1 MKFEGIYT
9 PIVTPFAKD
18 GSIDYRA
25 YAQVIDWQIDNGVH
39 GVIVGGSTGEFY
51 ALSVDERIEQFLF
64 AKEHIGGRTLFMA
77 GVNDMRAD
85 QSYEISA
92 AARDAG
98 ADALLVAAPP
108 YSLPSELEL
117 AAHVLE
123 IDRVARLPIMLY
135 NYPGRTGV
143 NMGSEFLSQVAQNPN
158 ICAIKESSGDINRV
172 HLLDLEFPQIQLCVG
187 AEDQALEFY
196 AWGAKAWVCASANM
210 FPREC
215 VRFHELCA
223 IGGNFDIGH
232 RIMRAFLPLM
242 HVLEQGGSFLQC
254 VKYGCELQGRP
265 GGLVRPPLRPMSTEL
280 QEEIARIVRT
290 TRDDLQA
297 ILQETD

>member
-1 MKFEGIYT
+1 VRFEGIYT
-9 PIVTPFAKD
+9 PIITPFAAD
-18 GSIDYRA
+18 GSIDYEA
-25 YAQVIDWQIDNGVH
+25 YARVIDWQIENGVH

-51 ALSVDERIEQFLF
+51 ALSREERSEQFQF
-64 AKEHIGGRTLFMA
+64 AREHIGDRTLFMA

-85 QSYEISA
+85 QCYEISA

-108 YSLPSELEL
+108 YSLPSEVEL
-117 AAHVLE
+117 ATHVLE
-123 IDRVARLPIMLY
+123 IERVTQLPIMLY

-143 NMGSEFLSQVAQNPN
+143 NMGPAFLSLVAQNAN
-158 ICAIKESSGDINRV
+158 ICAIKESSGDINRI
-172 HLLDLEFPQIQLCVG
+172 HLLDVQFPQIQLVVG

-196 AWGAKAWVCASANM
+196 AWGAKAWVCASANF
-210 FPREC
+210 FPKEC

-223 IGGNFDIGH
+223 IGGDFKIGH
-232 RIMRAFLPLM
+232 RIMRALLPLM

-265 GGLVRPPLRPMSTEL
+265 GGQARLPLRPMSAEL
-280 QEEIARIVRT
+280 REEVGQIFRT
-290 TRDDLQA
+290 TRQNIQS
-297 ILQETD
+297 ILQ

>member
-1 MKFEGIYT
+1 MRFEGIYT
-9 PIVTPFAKD
+9 PIITPFTAD
-18 GSIDYRA
+18 GSIDYEA
-25 YAQVIDWQIDNGVH
+25 YAQVIDWQIDNGVQ

-51 ALSVDERIEQFLF
+51 ALSMEERIEQFRF
-64 AKEHIGGRTLFMA
+64 AKDHIGDRALFMA

-85 QSYEISA
+85 QCYEISA

-117 AAHVLE
+117 AEHVLE
-123 IDRVARLPIMLY
+123 IERVTQLPIMLY

-143 NMGSEFLSQVAQNPN
+143 NMGSEFLRRVEQNSN
-158 ICAIKESSGDINRV
+158 VCAIKESSGDVNRI
-172 HLLDLEFPQIQLCVG
+172 HLLDVQFPQIQLVVG

-196 AWGAKAWVCASANM
+196 AWGAKAWVCASAN
-210 FPREC
+210 FLPKEC

-223 IGGNFDIGH
+223 IGGDFRAGH
-232 RIMRAFLPLM
+232 RIMRALLPLM

-254 VKYGCELQGRP
+254 VKYACELQGRP
-265 GGLVRPPLRPMSTEL
+265 SGIVRPPLRPMGAEL
-280 QEEIARIVRT
+280 KEEIGQIFDTAREDVQT
-290 TRDDLQA
+290 
-297 ILQETD
+297 ILKEST